1 MNKSEI
7 KEEISKIIDKS
18 YEEEFEYEKN
28 RIKDYLGQEL
38 YDELKECK
46 AIVAGGMIT
55 SIFTRR
61 DINDVDIYF
70 KSNEDAFNF
79 MVQREGDYIRSETD
93 KAMLFQ
99 DTESG
104 LWLQCI
110 YFDFFKNAEEI
121 FKCFDF
127 TVCMGAFDFESEK
140 FILHRDFLKH
150 NAQRILKFNS
160 QTKFPLIS
168 ALRIEKYKNKGYKIS
183 KPEYIKLMLTVNKL
197 NINSLE
203 EFKKQTGGMYG
214 ERFNLLFDEKEFENK
229 EFNIETAIELLDKI
243 EEVDSDRC
251 KREDSYKFSYYGLHL
266 CEILGV
272 KIPYTKFNNWIYRK
286 TGNRISQFDYES
298 LSDEEKAMYKNVLV
312 EEFINLP
319 IKRYKVVKKKPDGTL
334 VSYYKYENGYSDFQY
349 KIGERVEAESDTD
362 GIYTCKNISEARRH
376 HYYKNLDAV
385 IIEVEIEKID
395 DIKWLNNLETVK
407 AVKVVRIVEEK
418 ALLAC

>member
-18 YEEEFEYEKN
+18 YEEEFEYERN

-229 EFNIETAIELLDKI
+229 EFNIETAIKLLDKI
-243 EEVDSDRC
+243 EEVDLDKC
-251 KREDSYKFSYYGLHL
+251 KRENSYQFKDYATHL
-266 CEILGV
+266 CKILGV
-272 KIPYTKFNNWIYRK
+272 KIPYTKFDDWTYQK
-286 TGNRISQFDYES
+286 KGNYIKQFNYES
-298 LSDEEKAMYKNVLV
+298 LSDEEKAMYKNVLA
-312 EEFINLP
+312 EDFIKLP
-319 IKRYKVVKKKPDGTL
+319 IKRYKVVKKKSDGTL
-334 VSYYKYENGYSDFQY
+334 VSYYKYQNGYSDFQY

-362 GIYTCKNISEARRH
+362 GIYTCESIDKARRH
-376 HYYKNLDAV
+376 SFYSNSDAV

-395 DIKWLNNLETVK
+395 DIKWLNDLETVK
-407 AVKVVRIVEEK
+407 AVKVIRIVEEK